1 MAVVTQSVQIEP
13 YFDMELFLSTS
24 QETRIGG
31 ELMEKLSAC
40 WDAWIPHAKA
50 MQITVDDAAY
60 LLVWLEKEVEDAVD
74 EAWDKTPSDAFAYNA
89 LAQVICMT
97 MVHAALPMVEEAGCA
112 PAPAPSAC
120 LAEGLEKAGVPYAD
134 GVGPTLSRRYAVV
147 THHPFR
153 GGCEVCSLR
162 EQCPKGSGCGS
173 EAASVTLPGYD
184 G

>member
-1 MAVVTQSVQIEP
+1 MTVTTQPMQIEP
-13 YFDMELFLSTS
+13 YFDMELFMSTS

-40 WDAWIPHAKA
+40 WEAWVPHARA
-50 MQITVDDAAY
+50 MQITVDNASY

-74 EAWDKTPSDAFAYNA
+74 EAWNTTPGDAFAYNA

-97 MVHAALPMVEEAGCA
+97 MVHSVLPQVEEAGCA
-112 PAPAPSAC
+112 PAPAPGKG

-134 GVGPTLSRRYAVV
+134 GAGPTLTRRYAVV
-147 THHPFR
+147 TYSPFR
-153 GGCEVCSLR
+153 GGCEVCTLR

-173 EAASVTLPGYD
+173 EAASVTLPGHN
-184 G
+184 